1 MQNVETNTHANT
13 QAAAIAPHLLTQAQF
28 IATAQ
33 AVPLINHGR
42 KWDVRMGNYNSF
54 SDADTAQAALIDAH
68 HGAVNN
74 ALFLNEADAPEIPN
88 KPSVPSAEVLASY
101 PDLIEQYADVIA
113 YSQAERSIALPA
125 VNKAEFDAVLAALRL
140 LGASMMGGLVRPGD
154 GDIGEIL
161 TDSGPHE
168 GLTAEGV
175 DALCERIQFES

>member
-1 MQNVETNTHANT
+1 MQNVEINT
-13 QAAAIAPHLLTQAQF
+13 QAKPQAVACAPHLLTQAQF
-28 IATAQ
+28 MATAQ
-33 AVPLINHGR
+33 AVPLVNHGR
-42 KWDVRMGNYNSF
+42 KWDVRMGSYSSF
-54 SDADTAQAALIDAH
+54 SDAGTAQEAMIDAH

-74 ALFLNEADAPEIPN
+74 ALYFNEADAPEIPN
-88 KPSVPSAEVLASY
+88 KPSVPTAEVLASY

-154 GDIGEIL
+154 GDIGDIL
-161 TDSGPHE
+161 TDSGTHE
-168 GLTAEGV
+168 GLTTEGV